1 MNLQPC
7 KIQAKKY
14 LFRQHTKG
22 GLQKEHNTE
31 ERIGGNRPDTRP
43 TSANKNE
50 FSATVSMYVVRRRLL
65 HQNLNP
71 FQGSFRLLCA
81 NFFVRGNHLYYFS
94 YIATFGL
101 LFLKLLGCL
110 VKTRIRD
117 CSAFAPSVPILL
129 VPRSEDRQSRVP
141 PILSSE
147 QQSREK

>member
-1 MNLQPC
+1 MPRRICIHRGLHRHLNLQPC

-94 YIATFGL
+94 YMATFGL
-101 LFLKLLGCL
+101 LFQKLPW
-110 VKTRIRD
+110 V
-117 CSAFAPSVPILL
+117 PSVCVCVWSAVGNIASPWG
-129 VPRSEDRQSRVP
+129 RSCA
-141 PILSSE
+141 
-147 QQSREK
+147 